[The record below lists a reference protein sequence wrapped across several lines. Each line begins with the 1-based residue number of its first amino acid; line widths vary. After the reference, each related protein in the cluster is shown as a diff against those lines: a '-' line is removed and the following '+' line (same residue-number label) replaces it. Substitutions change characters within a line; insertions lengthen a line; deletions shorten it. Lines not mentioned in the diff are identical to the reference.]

1 MTDDDEIRAIEETFR
16 FLGLFDHRILETL
29 KKMPKENRNT
39 KKRNVQ
45 KFKKGEK
52 RHWAY
57 GTTINEVV
65 TRTIGSKA
73 KVLNS

>member
-1 MTDDDEIRAIEETFR
+1 M
-16 FLGLFDHRILETL
+16 

-52 RHWAY
+52 RHLAY

-73 KVLNS
+73 KVLDS